1 MTEDI
6 NVKLLQPY
14 LFYEALKNDQDLT
27 EWIKELNKIYYQSVS
42 AEEYL
47 KNFGAQL
54 VRNYT
59 ELLKGYTEIS
69 PANRCIYLNCWT
81 NLEINR
87 HKSEQQINDFYS
99 KVEIFVENVWENLK
113 EKKGEHCNRDKSPFT
128 KEHVNKRK
136 GLLDFCTNRDILRKS
151 KDVYSYEKLNDWV
164 SKMYKK
170 HVHDNYCK
178 TYEDILIIYNENDS
192 PLKIADNCTLYD
204 IHATFPYFGFSKII
218 SFWEHRIRSISN
230 CKKYEK
236 ASFDVPPYPEVL
248 DSDDVSSSPI
258 LIKITITAFTIV
270 SIFFFGLILYKFS
283 PFGFWL
289 HKNIINKYKIGV
301 DNEEEK
307 NILSKET
314 LYLNFLNSGKSDHH
328 ISYHPV

>member
-1 MTEDI
+1 MTKDI
-6 NVKLLQPY
+6 NVKVLQPY
-14 LFYEALKNDQDLT
+14 SFYESLKNDKDLT
-27 EWIKELNKIYYQSVS
+27 EWINELNKIYYQSYR

-47 KNFGAQL
+47 KKFGAQL

-59 ELLKGYTEIS
+59 ELLKGYKDIS
-69 PANRCIYLNCWT
+69 PTNRCIYLNCWT

-87 HKSEQQINDFYS
+87 HKSEKGINDFDS
-99 KVEIFVENVWENLK
+99 KVENFVEEVWEILK
-113 EKKGEHCNRDKSPFT
+113 NKKGKHCNRDKSLFT
-128 KEHVNKRK
+128 KEHVNIRK
-136 GLLDFCTNRDILRKS
+136 DLLDFCTNRDILRKS
-151 KDVYSYEKLNDWV
+151 NGVYSYGKLNEWI

-170 HVHDNYCK
+170 YIDDNYCK
-178 TYEDILIIYNENDS
+178 TYEDILDIYDENDS

-204 IHATFPYFGFSKII
+204 IHATFPYFGVRHII

-230 CKKYEK
+230 CKKHGNAGFY
-236 ASFDVPPYPEVL
+236 VPPDPEVL

-270 SIFFFGLILYKFS
+270 SIFSFGLILYKFS